1 VVGGYWPYWTPAPIR
16 IRDIPAAYNLIYLFH
31 AMPVGGAPGTTGA
44 VYWSTPGDG
53 RGAATNLVADIAY
66 ARTTQ
71 GRKVILSVGGAGN
84 GMSFTSRGKSQA
96 FLDSIVDLYERL
108 GGFDG
113 LDWNTF
119 EADQAPD
126 TAEMIWISLELKR
139 RYPGFMITSPPAPWS
154 QRDMAFCRAMSEA
167 GALDYCAPQYYDG
180 PNLNDPAYVIAN
192 VSQWVALLGESKV
205 VVGMGI
211 WNATNYM
218 SVGQAQAAWTQVE
231 INHPGLRGAFDWSI
245 HLDEGAGWPFATQI
259 APAVSGP

>member
-1 VVGGYWPYWTPAPIR
+1 
-16 IRDIPAAYNLIYLFH
+16 
-31 AMPVGGAPGTTGA
+31 
-44 VYWSTPGDG
+44 
-53 RGAATNLVADIAY
+53 
-66 ARTTQ
+66 
-71 GRKVILSVGGAGN
+71 
-84 GMSFTSRGKSQA
+84 
-96 FLDSIVDLYERL
+96 
-108 GGFDG
+108 
-113 LDWNTF
+113 
-119 EADQAPD
+119 
-126 TAEMIWISLELKR
+126 
-139 RYPGFMITSPPAPWS
+139 
-154 QRDMAFCRAMSEA
+154 MAFCRAMAEA

-259 APAVSGP
+259 APAVLGP